1 MTADVPTDS
10 PSPPPVALLQMMTGY
25 WVTQAVYVAAKL
37 GVADLL
43 ANGPA
48 SCDDLA
54 AATHTDAP
62 SLHRVLRALASV
74 GVFSQVAPGRFAL
87 TPLAA
92 LLRSGTPDSMRALA
106 IMYAEEQYR
115 AWGDMLYSVRTGQP
129 AFEHQFGM
137 GVFEYFA
144 KNPEASAVF
153 NEAMTGWTIR
163 IADAVVGSYDF
174 STFATVVDVGGNQGT
189 LLAAILRSHSATR
202 GVLFDL
208 PHVVAGAEPVLAK
221 AGVEGRCARLG
232 GDFFQAVPAGG
243 DAYVLASILHDWD
256 DSRCVAILTRCRSV
270 MPAHGRLLIVELV
283 LPPGDEPFLGKW
295 LDLHM
300 LVMASGRERTAAEY
314 AKLLRAGGF
323 ELSRVVPTPA
333 GPSIVE
339 AVPASTP

>member
-1 MTADVPTDS
+1 MTTDVSTGS
-10 PSPPPVALLQMMTGY
+10 PSPPPVTLLQMMTGY

-43 ANGPA
+43 ASGPV
-48 SCDDLA
+48 SINDLA
-54 AATHTDAP
+54 ATTHTDAP

-74 GVFSQVAPGRFAL
+74 GVCSEVAPGWFAL
-87 TPLAA
+87 TPLAG

-106 IMYAEEQYR
+106 IMYAEEPYR

-144 KNPEASAVF
+144 KNPEAGAVF
-153 NEAMTGWTIR
+153 NEAMTGLIMQV
-163 IADAVVGSYDF
+163 ADAVVGSYDF
-174 STFATVVDVGGNQGT
+174 SKFATVVDVGGNQGT
-189 LLAAILRSHSATR
+189 LLTAILRGHPSLR

-208 PHVVAGAEPVLAK
+208 PHVVADAEPVLAK
-221 AGVEGRCARLG
+221 AGVEDRCARFG
-232 GDFFQAVPAGG
+232 GDFFQTIPTGG

-270 MPAHGRLLIVELV
+270 MPPHGKLLIVELV
-283 LPPGDEPFLGKW
+283 LPPGDEPFFGKW
-295 LDLHM
+295 VDLHM

-314 AKLLRAGGF
+314 GKLFRAGGF

-339 AVPASTP
+339 AVPA